1 MCIKNQDHNIN
12 YCTKKTIEKLFN
24 FYEDELYE
32 DTNENKD
39 YLDQIIKIQSVY
51 RGRFTRKY
59 VFDIV
64 YISYLYQKF
73 YDIIKRAL
81 VNHVRQKVWNEFF
94 SRKKISKEEMEKLLE
109 KNDNQ

>member
-39 YLDQIIKIQSVY
+39 YLDQIIKIEKPFYESMTAEQKKQFEEIIELHSLN
-51 RGRFTRKY
+51 GAITDKNIF
-59 VFDIV
+59 VFAFRLAINL
-64 YISYLYQKF
+64 IL
-73 YDIIKRAL
+73 
-81 VNHVRQKVWNEFF
+81 E
-94 SRKKISKEEMEKLLE
+94 SK
-109 KNDNQ
+109 